1 MQPNHVHADALDV
14 LAPLRQAERRLEEG
28 EPLRDVHGREVEV
41 TMLADEMTELLSK
54 VERHTMD
61 VELDPRETEMLVV
74 ALANAVWVARYE
86 QMPRC
91 ADRME
96 ELRHQI
102 ASGRRPMVLVFGL
115 CPVCWPKKYE
125 DDTVKRMKNAGA
137 R

>member
-1 MQPNHVHADALDV
+1 MQPNHVHADSLDV
-14 LAPLRQAERRLEEG
+14 LAPLRQAERRLGEG
-28 EPLRDVHGREVEV
+28 EPLRSIDGLNGV
-41 TMLADEMTELLSK
+41 MYPYAKMTELLDK